1 MRSERTGSQM
11 KNKIMNLL
19 LGGLAGLVLALS
31 GRAIKE
37 EAAKSLVAEKPALQE
52 PYKENR
58 GKTEAE
64 TFQLSAGVTAAL
76 EETAVAGVKDSPAG
90 GQAETKETSFNAEER
105 YLLAKIAMAEAEG
118 EDVTGKVLVIRTV
131 LNRVAGEDFP
141 DTIEEVLY
149 QEGQFTPVGNGRFD
163 SVEPDAECYAALAM
177 VENGWDESRGAL
189 YFEKA
194 AEESTW
200 HSRNLKELFKYG
212 NQKFYEERKEEN

>member
-1 MRSERTGSQM
+1 M
-11 KNKIMNLL
+11 KNKTMNLL

-31 GRAIKE
+31 GRAYQRAVQTE
-37 EAAKSLVAEKPALQE
+37 EIQQVTYLKPD
-52 PYKENR
+52 ENPKVPGMASFR
-58 GKTEAE
+58 V
-64 TFQLSAGVTAAL
+64 SAGVTAAL

-90 GQAETKETSFNAEER
+90 GQAETKETVFNAEER

-118 EDVTGKVLVIRTV
+118 EDVTGKALVIRTV